1 MSERRKIS
9 LFSNF
14 GQIRLGPEQLL
25 RLRIL
30 EGHGSLGASAE
41 LGSAFM
47 DGNGVERN
55 ISRAQQHFNTGARKG
70 CTFCSFRIAEHGFL
84 ETLHR
89 NPAASHEL
97 RTYFDGMWAAAKSGV
112 GEAYVA
118 LHFCIKKLA
127 QSSQGKPDWI
137 APSTEDAVRK
147 FLAALEASYIYNAG
161 GDARHCL
168 EQLEALAAI
177 GFIPAFYVASFV
189 ANEGCQDEQRS
200 GLNLRAAIERGHSDA
215 LRLFAHNVH
224 EMGKPNEGLDLLEIC
239 AEYGEGLA
247 ALKLSHI
254 ESEQGK
260 EKQAEDRVT
269 RLFKDPPREFDSV
282 ALLFLETFIAA
293 KAVRLEDAQMRASG
307 KRLYAMLADLSIPSA
322 IAFIQQHRLHELNPR
337 FIEGK
342 LGPAETQLEQAKAVG
357 KMFYAALL
365 GEGKAWFSLMAIHM
379 SGQLCGHKG
388 IFSRETPN
396 EERRDIAQAGLIC
409 GLYAERFMG
418 ELEEGAGQ
426 ILNLI
431 KQGFAGPD
439 GQDTT
444 ASWTQKYVDKQFQE
458 TAKHISFLGQQ
469 SKYGHGLTPPDRL
482 IAEAAHPTLRTN
494 ETDYPGI
501 PLQDEDNFNWPKYC
515 TKPPALL
522 SKCPIPLTYESQE
535 ASFDPVCREMHRHL
549 GMSEIEAARCA
560 MSFDEHVVARLMT
573 LAVGLYHAGLK
584 PEATDLLFFVCF
596 HLKGQYGQAHHMLA
610 WVLHETGRTSDAVL
624 IMSDCFSATTFNQA
638 GCTTDLV
645 EFNLL
650 LAELLAYL
658 NRPGESTQVAAGIN
672 KYQQKQGMSVDARL
686 SRLQEY
692 RHFNIGTLYQLGL
705 MSTSHPNVSANIK
718 HFENS
723 GHSLPKISLD
733 NMDRYRCLFLG
744 PNTGSAPA
752 SAKVQ

>member
-1 MSERRKIS
+1 MLTPAPARPAMNNRGKIS

-14 GQIRLGPEQLL
+14 GQKRLGPEQLL

-55 ISRAQQHFNTGARKG
+55 ISRALQHFNAGARKG
-70 CTFCSFRIAEHGFL
+70 CSFCSFRIAEQGFL

-89 NPAASHEL
+89 NPVASHEL
-97 RTYFDGMWAAAKSGV
+97 RTYFDGMLAAAKSGV

-127 QSSQGKPDWI
+127 QSSQGKPAWI
-137 APSTEDAVRK
+137 TPSTEDSVRK
-147 FLAALEASYIYNAG
+147 FLAALEACYVYNAG

-168 EQLEALAAI
+168 EQLETLAAD
-177 GFIPAFYVASFV
+177 GFILAFFVASFV
-189 ANEGCQDEQRS
+189 AKEGCQDEQRS
-200 GLNLRAAIERGHSDA
+200 WLNLRVAIERGHSDA
-215 LRLFAHNVH
+215 LRHFAHNVH
-224 EMGKPNEGLDLLEIC
+224 EMGEPNEGLDLLEIC

-260 EKQAEDRVT
+260 EKQAEDRVI

-293 KAVRLEDAQMRASG
+293 KAVRLEDAEMRASG
-307 KRLYAMLADLSIPSA
+307 KRLYAMLADLSTPSA
-322 IAFIQQHRLHELNPR
+322 IAFIQQHRLHELNPG

-365 GEGKAWFSLMAIHM
+365 GEGKAWFSLMAIHA

-396 EERRDIAQAGLIC
+396 EQRRAIAQAGLIC

-418 ELEEGAGQ
+418 KPGAAGQ
-426 ILNLI
+426 LLNLI

-458 TAKHISFLGQQ
+458 TAKHISFLEQQ
-469 SKYGHGLTPPDRL
+469 SKFGLGLTPPDRL
-482 IAEAAHPTLRTN
+482 IAEAGRPTLHAN
-494 ETDYPGI
+494 ETDFPGM
-501 PLQDEDNFNWPKYC
+501 PLQDDDTLNWSKYC

-522 SKCPIPLTYESQE
+522 SKCPIPLTFESQE
-535 ASFDPVCREMHRHL
+535 ASFDPACREMRRHL
-549 GMSEIEAARCA
+549 EMSDSERARSA
-560 MSFDEHVVARLMT
+560 MGFDEHVVPRLLT

-596 HLKGQYGQAHHMLA
+596 HLNGQYGQAHHMLA

-624 IMSDCFSATTFNQA
+624 ILSDCFCATTFNQKLSD
-638 GCTTDLV
+638 TDLV

-658 NRPGESTQVAAGIN
+658 NRPAESTQVASGIN
-672 KYQQKQGMSVDARL
+672 EYLRERGMSVDARL
-686 SRLQEY
+686 NRLQEY
-692 RHFNIGTLYQLGL
+692 RHFDIGTLHQLGL
-705 MSTSHPNVSANIK
+705 MSTSHPNVSARIK
-718 HFENS
+718 HSEKP
-723 GHSLPKISLD
+723 LWEPLTMIRLD
-733 NMDRYRCLFLG
+733 NMDRYRCLFPQG
-744 PNTGSAPA
+744 I
-752 SAKVQ
+752 